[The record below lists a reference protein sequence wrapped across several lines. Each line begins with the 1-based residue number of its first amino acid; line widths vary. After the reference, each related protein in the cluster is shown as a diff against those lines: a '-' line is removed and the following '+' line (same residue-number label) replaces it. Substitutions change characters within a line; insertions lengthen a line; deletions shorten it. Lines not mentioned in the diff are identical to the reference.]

1 VADSKSF
8 DAADEVR
15 RLAREGIL
23 AEEFRTAAADRR
35 RHLRAGAGR
44 IAGPLL
50 FLRLTRPLEFRR
62 GHLRC
67 ASGLQGLTA
76 ECLDNYHNDLEAVLD
91 HLFARAVAPIDNLEG
106 WLARRLRPATVDG
119 YRKRRGERGAPQR
132 PRVPRWL
139 ADELGHDGWRL
150 ELAVAILEWSG
161 SDATAGS
168 SLWPL
173 ASWARRRAAHT
184 GDHTATDAVVAQ
196 EVEIVLKAM
205 RGRPTWYE
213 KNVDRP
219 IGYKKAP
226 VWIPSRGADGTHA
239 EPEPVVV
246 APHERTDALLNE
258 LAARAIELIDIRIGR
273 GQEPGEAVSEVL
285 HAVFGGV
292 PSSEGLDRT
301 PDAGETGPEQVIS
314 LIGDS
319 DRLDR
324 IIAAVLAQ
332 LSRPQSPNTES
343 DSPPDRPSEP

>member
-35 RHLRAGAGR
+35 RHLRAGAGT

-50 FLRLTRPLEFRR
+50 FVRLTRPLELRR

-67 ASGLQGLTA
+67 ASGLRGLTA

-91 HLFARAVAPIDNLEG
+91 HLFARAVAPIGNLEG

-139 ADELGHDGWRL
+139 ADQLGHDSWRL
-150 ELAVAILEWSG
+150 KLAVAILEWCG
-161 SDATAGS
+161 TDATAGS

-173 ASWARRRAAHT
+173 ASWAERRAAHT
-184 GDHTATDAVVAQ
+184 GDHTGTEFVVAQ
-196 EVEIVLKAM
+196 EVETVLKAM
-205 RGRPTWYE
+205 RERPIWYE
-213 KNVDRP
+213 KNVERP
-219 IGYKKAP
+219 IGHKKAP
-226 VWIPSRGADGTHA
+226 VWLPSRGADGTYA
-239 EPEPVVV
+239 EPDPVVV
-246 APHERTDALLNE
+246 APHERTDALLHE
-258 LAARAIELIDIRIGR
+258 LAARAIELIDIRLER
-273 GQEPGEAVSEVL
+273 GQDVGEAVAEVL
-285 HAVFGGV
+285 HAVFGEV
-292 PSSEGLDRT
+292 PASDGLDRT

-314 LIGDS
+314 LIDDP
-319 DRLDR
+319 DRLER
-324 IIAAVLAQ
+324 IIADVVALLA
-332 LSRPQSPNTES
+332 RPT
-343 DSPPDRPSEP
+343 